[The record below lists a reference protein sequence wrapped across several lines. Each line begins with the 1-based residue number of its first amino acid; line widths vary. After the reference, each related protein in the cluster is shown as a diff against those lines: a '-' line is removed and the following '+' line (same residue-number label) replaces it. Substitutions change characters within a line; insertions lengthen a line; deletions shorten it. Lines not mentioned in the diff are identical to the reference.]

1 MAQEGTFGAFQGT
14 SRINDTVLFFRFEN
28 IWNRKETEIK
38 TLRISGHF
46 KEKSKCHH
54 VNILSS
60 TCCLGIVKVSF
71 YGPYRMEIFTH
82 ILLAWTIIFSTLHKS
97 LPDWDTSLTSIFLQ
111 LFSMY
116 SSDILISGSH
126 VLKYH
131 EFHEFSWNLYFLI
144 FLKLSFALSQVS
156 MSQNSS
162 KSDFAFIIASRC
174 CILKYHG
181 YFMTYS

>member
-1 MAQEGTFGAFQGT
+1 METYEEKSILKIGH
-14 SRINDTVLFFRFEN
+14 FEDKTRDN

-38 TLRISGHF
+38 TLRR
-46 KEKSKCHH
+46 K
-54 VNILSS
+54 NQNA
-60 TCCLGIVKVSF
+60 IVWIYYLPHAFWVMSR
-71 YGPYRMEIFTH
+71 YLPMDHTRMEISTH

-97 LPDWDTSLTSIFLQ
+97 PPDWDTSLTSIFLQ

-162 KSDFAFIIASRC
+162 KSDFAFIIASRS